1 MSHQVAINYT
11 DFFEF
16 LEDYRSTLSI
26 GQYTIPTDKPLKV
39 GDDVVIALSVPVLNQ
54 TVELHGRVIA
64 PMEGRAGIE
73 LDASQ
78 GAGMQ
83 KLEGFYRLVGRMVES
98 MLTSGRFQVAGQWTP
113 GMAPQAAAPGAAG
126 GAAAPPAA
134 GAGGVHAQELAL
146 GVPTM
151 QGEVNEKSMTDL
163 MMKLYRKREQGIV
176 EIVSEQGRRLGY
188 VKAGGF
194 VQWGCDPVLQE
205 ECLGVLLAQAGRINE
220 DQLRDSLRT
229 MNETGQKQGQCLIDA
244 GALTFPQLVMSLM
257 TQVEIVTRNVF
268 RVGIGDYSFYPQQRL
283 EQEFI
288 NPPMKAPGYLFG
300 YYKRRYATMPAEQV
314 EARYTPLLDQYTLLA
329 EGIDWDDLR
338 MKKGERALVEILGKK
353 SYRFREIFSVSS
365 MGRNQTLQALM
376 ALLELGALEFTDTED
391 ADQVQERWSK
401 ALNLKLNNQREQNPF
416 DVLEVHWTGRTAH
429 VQEAYDRMKNEYTH
443 FAKGAK
449 LPKDLDEIR
458 QEILANV
465 EAAYA
470 LLKDTAGR
478 QAERKK
484 YFEPQQHEVNADLLF
499 KQGEMLM
506 VRNQWEQVIDD
517 FERAIEL
524 MPGEPKYRKFLKDA
538 QVRSKGG
545 SPTDS

>member
-1 MSHQVAINYT
+1 MPHQVAINYD

-16 LEDYRSTLSI
+16 LEDYRSTLSL
-26 GQYTIPTDKPLKV
+26 GQYTIPSDKPLKV
-39 GDDVVIALSVPVLNQ
+39 GDDVVISLSVPVLSE
-54 TVELHGRVIA
+54 TLELHGRVIA
-64 PMEGRAGIE
+64 PMEGRAGVE

-78 GAGMQ
+78 GDGMQ
-83 KLEGFYRLVGRMVES
+83 KLESFYRLVGRLVES
-98 MLTSGRFQVAGQWTP
+98 MLTSGRFQVAGQWMP
-113 GMAPQAAAPGAAG
+113 GMAPQAGTPAAALGVVSGAEAPGADA
-126 GAAAPPAA
+126 
-134 GAGGVHAQELAL
+134 HAQEQAL

-163 MMKLYRKREQGIV
+163 MMQLYRRREQGIL
-176 EIVSEQGRRLGY
+176 EIISEQGRRLGY

-194 VQWGCDPVLQE
+194 VQWRCDPVLQE
-205 ECLGVLLAQAGRINE
+205 ECLGVLLAQAGKITE
-220 DQLRDSLRT
+220 EQLRQSLAT
-229 MNETGQKQGQCLIDA
+229 MNETGQKQGQCLIDS

-268 RVGIGDYSFYPQQRL
+268 RVGVGDYSFYPQQRL
-283 EQEFI
+283 TEEFI

-300 YYKRRYATMPAEQV
+300 YYKRRYATMPADQV
-314 EARYTPLLDQYTLLA
+314 EARYTPLLDQYTILA

-338 MKKGERALVEILGKK
+338 MKKGEKALVEILGNK

-365 MGRNQTLQALM
+365 MGRNPTLQALM

-391 ADQVQERWSK
+391 VDQVQERWRK
-401 ALNLKLNNQREQNPF
+401 ALSVKLNNQREQNTF
-416 DVLEVHWTGRTAH
+416 DILEVHWTGRTAH
-429 VQEAYDRMKNEYTH
+429 VQEAYDRMKAEYTQ

-449 LPKDLDEIR
+449 LPKELDDMR
-458 QEILANV
+458 NEILKNV
-465 EAAYA
+465 DAAYA
-470 LLKDTAGR
+470 LLKDAAGR

-506 VRNQWEQVIDD
+506 VRHEWDQVIDD

-524 MPGEPKYRKFLKDA
+524 MPNEPKYRKFLKDA
-538 QVRSKGG
+538 QMRSKGG
-545 SPTDS
+545 VPIDD